1 MLVRIIKK
9 IKKFMK
15 NPKTTQQFANLKKFG
30 AGQSGGF
37 VGLTAVVIILF
48 IAYIILY
55 ILGTIISIC
64 ITYALL
70 YGSPYLYHWY
80 DV

>member
-9 IKKFMK
+9 IKNSWKL
-15 NPKTTQQFANLKKFG
+15 KTTQQFANLKKFG

-37 VGLTAVVIILF
+37 VGAAAVVIILF

-64 ITYALL
+64 ITF
-70 YGSPYLYHWY
+70 S
-80 DV
+80 